1 MHITFACLVLSAA
14 AADAYR
20 LAPKRKDAIFHFDQS
35 PIADQYI
42 LGVKRHHVAGQASLK
57 IALRYA
63 MRLSITVSTSLFF
76 LQFDTVG
83 CFDCS

>member
-1 MHITFACLVLSAA
+1 MRIPLSCLVLSVA

-20 LAPKRKDAIFHFDQS
+20 WAPKRKDAIFHFDQP

-42 LGVKRHHVAGQASLK
+42 LCVKRHHVAEQASLK

-63 MRLSITVSTSLFF
+63 MRLLTTVSTSLLS
-76 LQFDTVG
+76 LQFDTLG